1 MNREEQEQF
10 SWVRMSHFNDP
21 RDDARHIICNYDG
34 IDLVRGARRRSAKL
48 DFETFFLGCRLETAT
63 QVTHCDTRS
72 FILYPPSAF
81 RYLGIYISKIWML
94 ATDVVFFLREP
105 QGVASDDHL
114 GWRPFQRASV
124 PVAPRDQ
131 NPACWRSDWAGLV
144 AWARGPRHSATL
156 RKLTRLISPHL

>member
-63 QVTHCDTRS
+63 QVTRCDARS
-72 FILYPPSAF
+72 FILHPPSAF

-94 ATDVVFFLREP
+94 ATDVVFFSCANHR
-105 QGVASDDHL
+105 
-114 GWRPFQRASV
+114 GWRAMTI
-124 PVAPRDQ
+124 
-131 NPACWRSDWAGLV
+131 WAGAPFRERPSQSRPGIRIQPV
-144 AWARGPRHSATL
+144 GAPTGQDSSRGREARD
-156 RKLTRLISPHL
+156 TRPP